1 MIREGWS
8 ETDGVGEVKKEGSR
22 ERDGGR
28 GMEREGWK
36 GWLKRRRSAEE
47 EGVVE
52 IDLHG
57 MIMIEDHRWYKI
69 LVSHQRL

>member
-1 MIREGWS
+1 MSVSVVHVIMINVVVVVE
-8 ETDGVGEVKKEGSR
+8 ETQEKGGVIDSVV
-22 ERDGGR
+22 
-28 GMEREGWK
+28 
-36 GWLKRRRSAEE
+36 